1 VSAGVN
7 PAVYKTLAFAVS
19 AAFAGVAGSLFVLL
33 AGLAQPDEF
42 SLLLSVELLIGAAV
56 AGLGSL
62 WGVLVG
68 GLFIGLLPT
77 VSADVPL
84 IGSSH
89 GQDVVFGLLVILIM
103 LLLPNGF
110 AGLLARLGRLR
121 ARA

>member
-1 VSAGVN
+1 M
-7 PAVYKTLAFAVS
+7 
-19 AAFAGVAGSLFVLL
+19 
-33 AGLAQPDEF
+33 
-42 SLLLSVELLIGAAV
+42 
-56 AGLGSL
+56 
-62 WGVLVG
+62 LVG

-89 GQDVVFGLLVILIM
+89 GQDVVFGLIVILIM

-110 AGLLARLGRLR
+110 VGLLARLSRVR

>member
-1 VSAGVN
+1 M
-7 PAVYKTLAFAVS
+7 
-19 AAFAGVAGSLFVLL
+19 
-33 AGLAQPDEF
+33 
-42 SLLLSVELLIGAAV
+42 
-56 AGLGSL
+56 
-62 WGVLVG
+62 
-68 GLFIGLLPT
+68 
-77 VSADVPL
+77 SADVPL